1 MSLRSW
7 RDWMA
12 FFGDA
17 GIPSAPAKTYAALF
31 VENKI
36 RGDTLTDLNK
46 EYLLYM
52 GFTVTGDIIRILK
65 HAKIV
70 VSKWK
75 EKILLKDD
83 PTGAE
88 KGRSPGP
95 EVVRAKLE
103 KCSSPKIPKTEA
115 EADIKIEGDI
125 KQEPMDG
132 LPSSS
137 AASGSY
143 ARADAKVRFLALP
156 IRKSTYKPN

>member
-1 MSLRSW
+1 
-7 RDWMA
+7 MA

-17 GIPSAPAKTYAALF
+17 GIPSATVKKYAVLF

-36 RGDTLTDLNK
+36 RGDTLTDLTK

-52 GFTVTGDIIRILK
+52 GFTVAGDIIRILK

-70 VSKWK
+70 VNKRK
-75 EKILLKDD
+75 EKIILKDD

-88 KGRSPGP
+88 KGKSTGP

-115 EADIKIEGDI
+115 AIKKERDIKHER
-125 KQEPMDG
+125 MDG

-137 AASGSY
+137 AASGSS
-143 ARADAKVRFLALP
+143 ARAGADAKVRVYSIAHKGKYIQMYISF
-156 IRKSTYKPN
+156 NH

>member
-1 MSLRSW
+1 MSLRSF

-17 GIPSAPAKTYAALF
+17 GIPSATVKKYAVLF

-52 GFTVTGDIIRILK
+52 GFTATGDIIRVLK

-70 VSKWK
+70 VNKRK
-75 EKILLKDD
+75 EKILLKAD

-88 KGRSPGP
+88 KGKSPGP

-103 KCSSPKIPKTEA
+103 KSSSPKIPKTEA
-115 EADIKIEGDI
+115 AIKKECDIKH
-125 KQEPMDG
+125 EPMDG